1 MTNYEEENNYPKAFL
16 ATGIILAVLIG
27 LCYIIVFRT
36 PLPEEQ
42 GVGGILVN
50 YGTVDEGTGN
60 NQSSTEEPSVA
71 EKAKKT
77 ATKRRLPRMRKTR
90 RLSRQIQKSRRPMWL
105 RNLTSLPLNL
115 LSTKMRYTKEL
126 LIKAPVA

>member
-71 EKAKKT
+71 EKANKT
-77 ATKRRLPRMRKTR
+77 APTKVNTAPPTE
-90 RLSRQIQKSRRPMWL
+90 QKAQEDNSDKKVV
-105 RNLTSLPLNL
+105 TQDA
-115 LSTKMRYTKEL
+115 ED
-126 LIKAPVA
+126 APAVAANSKKPTPNVAT